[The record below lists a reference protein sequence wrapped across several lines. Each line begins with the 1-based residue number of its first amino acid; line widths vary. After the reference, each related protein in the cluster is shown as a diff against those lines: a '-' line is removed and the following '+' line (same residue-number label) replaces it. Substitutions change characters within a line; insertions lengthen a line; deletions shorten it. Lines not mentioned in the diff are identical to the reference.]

1 MAIDKTEIKILKLL
15 QDDARITNQVL
26 AEKVGMS
33 ASPCWRR
40 VKKLE
45 EENIIQGYRAILNR
59 KKIGLGVMVFVRVII
74 DSDSEAEAQ
83 KFEQEVTE
91 LENVVACYS
100 IGGDT
105 DFLLQVVSHVL
116 DSYADFAMTVIR
128 RLPVINSKVLLYTK
142 EIKPLDIPNITYL
155 AFKLNKILLNYY
167 ES

>member
-1 MAIDKTEIKILKLL
+1 MAIGKTEIKILKLL

-45 EENIIQGYRAILNR
+45 EEHVIEGYRAILNR

-105 DFLLQVVSHVL
+105 DFLLQVVSHDL

-128 RLPVINSKVLLYTK
+128 RLPGIKEMQSMFVLK
-142 EIKPLDIPNITYL
+142 EIKPLDAYPISLI
-155 AFKLNKILLNYY
+155 
-167 ES
+167 

>member
-74 DSDSEAEAQ
+74 DSDNEAEAQ

-105 DFLLQVVSHVL
+105 DFLLQVVSHDL

-128 RLPVINSKVLLYTK
+128 RLPGIKEMQSMFVLK
-142 EIKPLDIPNITYL
+142 AIKPLDAYPISLI
-155 AFKLNKILLNYY
+155 
-167 ES
+167 

>member
-45 EENIIQGYRAILNR
+45 EEHVIEGYRAILNR
-59 KKIGLGVMVFVRVII
+59 KKIGLSVMVFVRVII

-105 DFLLQVVSHVL
+105 DFLLQVVSHDL

-128 RLPVINSKVLLYTK
+128 RLPGIKEMQSMFVLK
-142 EIKPLDIPNITYL
+142 EIKPLDAYPISLI
-155 AFKLNKILLNYY
+155 
-167 ES
+167 